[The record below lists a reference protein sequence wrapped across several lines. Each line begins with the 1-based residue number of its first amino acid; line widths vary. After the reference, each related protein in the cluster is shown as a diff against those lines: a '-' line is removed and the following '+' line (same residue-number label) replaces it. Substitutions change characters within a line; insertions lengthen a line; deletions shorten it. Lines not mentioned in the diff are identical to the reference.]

1 MDIMK
6 KLALQVVS
14 ANLVLKTANN
24 VKDKPVFALNALIHL
39 FFHKILQENAFT

>member
-14 ANLVLKTANN
+14 ANLVLRTANI
-24 VKDKPVFALNALIHL
+24 VKNKLIFALNALIHM